1 MVHSDTN
8 DRSGVNDLFNMPG
21 LVSHTADDLVED
33 VNKPDGY
40 FNGLW
45 AQTWSRARGW
55 LTKGYGGARAPGG
68 LKIWNERIIQNIE
81 GFLFSGNL
89 YLQYY

>member
-1 MVHSDTN
+1 MTHWPMVHSDTN

-40 FNGLW
+40 FNGF
-45 AQTWSRARGW
+45 
-55 LTKGYGGARAPGG
+55 
-68 LKIWNERIIQNIE
+68 ERRHDRE
-81 GFLFSGNL
+81 PEAD
-89 YLQYY
+89 

>member
-40 FNGLW
+40 FNGF
-45 AQTWSRARGW
+45 
-55 LTKGYGGARAPGG
+55 
-68 LKIWNERIIQNIE
+68 ERRHDRE
-81 GFLFSGNL
+81 PEAD
-89 YLQYY
+89 